1 MDTNTF
7 KVSRTVKRLIFD
19 CDIRNN
25 GNIDIHLYDGSNVPP
40 SDVRRIA
47 STLMQAADMAE
58 GRHDNDP
65 YSYDRAFYTPVNP
78 GYQPVGTRDII
89 CTSTHKDDGSITT
102 VNPDPA
108 LKQQLD
114 AISKYAENHC
124 HGESHE

>member
-1 MDTNTF
+1 MATNSF
-7 KVSRTVKRLIFD
+7 KVSRTVNRLIFD

-25 GNIDIHLYDGSNVPP
+25 GNIDIHLYDGSNVHPA
-40 SDVRRIA
+40 DVRRIA

-58 GRHDNDP
+58 GRQDKDP
-65 YSYDRAFYTPVNP
+65 YSYDRGFYKPVNP
-78 GYQPVGTRDII
+78 DYQPTIT
-89 CTSTHKDDGSITT
+89 CTSDYKDDGSATT
-102 VNPDPA
+102 AKNPSPE